1 MYRSKDQL
9 IKEEIKAELIFV
21 DSFLKS
27 TMKAFL
33 SNREKEYLEK
43 YKKILLNKQLNE
55 Q

>member
-1 MYRSKDQL
+1 MYRSNDKLSQ
-9 IKEEIKAELIFV
+9 EEIRSELIFV

-33 SNREKEYLEK
+33 SNREKEDLEK
-43 YKKILLNKQLNE
+43 YKKILLYKQLNE